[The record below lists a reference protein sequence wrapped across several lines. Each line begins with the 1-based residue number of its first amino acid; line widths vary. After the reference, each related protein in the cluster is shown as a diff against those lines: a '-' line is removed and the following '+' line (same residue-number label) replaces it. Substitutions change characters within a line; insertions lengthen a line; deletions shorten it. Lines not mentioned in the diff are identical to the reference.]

1 MGQSSFFAM
10 LFRMKYINRW
20 GLMRNTRWENLSEHS
35 LETAMLAHIL
45 AVIGN
50 RRLKR
55 QYPLEHIVLH
65 ALYHDCSEILTGDL
79 PTPIKYYNPAIRDS
93 YKAVESV
100 AQDRLLSMLGEELAE
115 EYEPILKESD
125 VDVANLV
132 KAADKL
138 SAYIKCVEE
147 GKAGNNEFRAA
158 AEQILDALRQN
169 PLPEVHYFME
179 HFLPAFELTLDELN
193 ET

>member
-50 RRLKR
+50 RRLNR

-79 PTPIKYYNPAIRDS
+79 PTPSNMITRRCTAPTRMWSAPPVIALRPSCPATCGMMSRPTCPAIDWMRI
-93 YKAVESV
+93 
-100 AQDRLLSMLGEELAE
+100 
-115 EYEPILKESD
+115 P
-125 VDVANLV
+125 
-132 KAADKL
+132 
-138 SAYIKCVEE
+138 
-147 GKAGNNEFRAA
+147 AGWSKR
-158 AEQILDALRQN
+158 R
-169 PLPEVHYFME
+169 
-179 HFLPAFELTLDELN
+179 TG
-193 ET
+193 